1 MNLSK
6 NKILCK
12 ILAMEFDNIS
22 KRSNTIIKSISSQEW
37 FVLNTQNIKCNRA
50 YQQEKDKNHMIF
62 SIGAEKPSTKFNI
75 IS

>member
-1 MNLSK
+1 M
-6 NKILCK
+6 
-12 ILAMEFDNIS
+12 LAYARVSE
-22 KRSNTIIKSISSQEW
+22 IIQH
-37 FVLNTQNIKCNRA
+37 TQNIKCNRA